1 MDKRRNRGWIWF
13 LAVLAALTLA
23 AIIIQ
28 LSFNP
33 WQSLTPQKLED
44 AYQLW
49 REKGPRDYD
58 LTYLT
63 KGSVNGEYFIQV
75 RGGKAIYGTCNGQ
88 PLEREQAKY
97 HTMSA
102 LFDYIQR
109 FLDMDAEAGI
119 QTTNRAMFSSEDG
132 HILRYFRRVSG
143 PQRPGSQQHVE
154 ITVTS
159 LHPPA
164 VNPEDTSSK

>member
-13 LAVLAALTLA
+13 FVVLVVLTLA

-28 LSFNP
+28 LCYNP

-49 REKGPRDYD
+49 REKGPHDYD
-58 LTYLT
+58 LTYMT
-63 KGSVNGEYFIQV
+63 KGSVSGEYFIQV
-75 RGGKAIYGTCNGQ
+75 RGGKAIYGTYNGQ

-102 LFDYIQR
+102 LFDYIKR

-119 QTTNRAMFSSEDG
+119 RTSNLAMFDSQDG
-132 HILRYFRRVSG
+132 HLLRYFRRVSG
-143 PQRPGSQQHVE
+143 SQQPGSQQHVE
-154 ITVTS
+154 ITVKN
-159 LHPPA
+159 LHPAA
-164 VNPEDTSSK
+164 VNPGEPSSK